1 MTQFNLC
8 SENKQK
14 SPPPRPENSGSSA
27 KHHSSLQAARPQP
40 DRPKTPQ
47 EKILDVVRAAESQL
61 EIPSSPVIE
70 RRTEIVM
77 SGHHS
82 RSSSTLNLT
91 NNFVV
96 ETPPVH
102 QEVELESTYIN
113 VIPTT
118 STPKARERE
127 KQDEDQISSPI
138 PSIPQDEYKP
148 PIPHQDITPRKR
160 TLPASRPAIA
170 PKPSNSARATSE
182 PPSGHI
188 VLSGG
193 EPVSLPPTG
202 EQSQDSPMPE
212 LLSLKDRL
220 RLFEKEIDD
229 QQKIPEPKKD
239 RKFSFLS
246 DDEVVKM
253 KEEEAKRIAS
263 MTALDLEAFDSLTS
277 HLSLEED
284 TNTVLGQVNELS
296 KYDCSSEVGS
306 KPVQEDVENPAN
318 TLEVSIVTNEN
329 LTEAERKAAWRKA
342 RLDSLEDDA
351 IQAQIVI
358 DRMSGLGGTIH
369 TDDAG
374 TKPAD
379 DNFNYRHAVDTQ
391 GNITGTRHY
400 TEEEEEETDSE
411 MTTSEDTT
419 TGKTSP
425 QFIQPHCVGG
435 Q

>member
-1 MTQFNLC
+1 MC
-8 SENKQK
+8 HHS
-14 SPPPRPENSGSSA
+14 RPENSGSSA
-27 KHHSSLQAARPQP
+27 KHHSSLQAATRPQP

-127 KQDEDQISSPI
+127 KQEEEQISPPI
-138 PSIPQDEYKP
+138 PSIPHPQDQYKP
-148 PIPHQDITPRKR
+148 PIPNEETTPRKR

-306 KPVQEDVENPAN
+306 KPVQEDGDDPAK

-358 DRMSGLGGTIH
+358 DRMSGLGGTID
-369 TDDAG
+369 TVDVG

-379 DNFNYRHAVDTQ
+379 DNFNYRHSVDTQ
-391 GNITGTRHY
+391 GNITGTRQY
-400 TEEEEEETDSE
+400 THEEEDETDSE

-425 QFIQPHCVGG
+425 AFIQPHCVGG